1 MIFVGAVEIEME
13 VKDEKMGGR
22 EDVKTRR
29 RRDGKFESLGME

>member
-29 RRDGKFESLGME
+29 WEDEKTKGRKI